1 MVRLKKVG
9 LVFGLMLGSAV
20 IAQSAKAD
28 DPISALAAGVNRA
41 GAEAGAAVT
50 GVLNKVTG
58 NTAAVPASP
67 SPAPLSARSAG
78 VVHHRHHHHRHH
90 HHHHHS

>member
-1 MVRLKKVG
+1 MVRFKKVG
-9 LVFGLMLGSAV
+9 LIFGLMLGSAV
-20 IAQSAKAD
+20 ITQAAKAE
-28 DPISALAAGVNRA
+28 DPISALGAEVNRA

-58 NTAAVPASP
+58 NTAAAPVSP
-67 SPAPLSARSAG
+67 SPAPATASSAS
-78 VVHHRHHHHRHH
+78 VVHHRHRHH